1 MTEIWTSPELPAL
14 LAADIAGEPAPRAWR
29 REFSPELTYGRHL
42 GPPRGSARLAA
53 VVLALSWEGAE
64 WSLPLTVRSESL
76 RRHGG
81 QVSLPGGLVDAGE
94 SIPQAAERE
103 LGEELGPQPPLE
115 WLGELAPIHVFASDA
130 QVVPCVARI
139 SGSPRWRPQPAEVDR
154 VLQLPLR
161 ELLLQTD
168 CPPLQINRGPLQFA
182 APQLVCEGMAI
193 WGATAVLLAELRGR
207 LRRVAA
213 QAPGDTPAGT
223 PADTIA

>member
-1 MTEIWTSPELPAL
+1 MTEIWTSPDLPAL

-29 REFSPELTYGRHL
+29 REFSPELSYGRHL
-42 GPPRGSARLAA
+42 GPPRPSARLAA
-53 VVLALSWEGAE
+53 VVLALSWDGGE

-94 SIPQAAERE
+94 SIRQAAQRE

-115 WLGELAPIHVFASDA
+115 WLGDLAPIHVFASDA
-130 QVVPCVARI
+130 LVVPCVARV
-139 SGSPRWRPQPAEVDR
+139 SGSPQWRPHPAEVDR
-154 VLQLPLR
+154 VLQLSLR
-161 ELLLQTD
+161 ELLLQAESE
-168 CPPLQINRGPLQFA
+168 PLLVARGPLQFA
-182 APQLVCEGMAI
+182 APQLVCEGLPI

-213 QAPGDTPAGT
+213 GAPAGSF
-223 PADTIA
+223 A